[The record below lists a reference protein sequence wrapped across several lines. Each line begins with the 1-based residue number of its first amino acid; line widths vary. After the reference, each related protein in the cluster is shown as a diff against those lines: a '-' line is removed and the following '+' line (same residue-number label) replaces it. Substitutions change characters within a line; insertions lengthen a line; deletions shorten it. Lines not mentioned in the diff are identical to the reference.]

1 VSFSLAGL
9 GRSNLSL
16 TARLVLGSGLAL
28 VGCGAA
34 LLYSVLRGEIADQRA
49 TLSEQLREEMTFA
62 LPAMSG
68 PAVVGDYSVIEQMV
82 KARARQPTIARFA
95 WTDNSGHPVA
105 ALGPE
110 IRSEAPRWFVERLH
124 LPALED
130 SQAVVVG
137 GEKYG
142 TVSLRLNPAMSV
154 NKLWRGF
161 WEKLGILLLGTGLS
175 LGVTLV
181 VLRSGVQPL
190 RALAASA
197 RRFGQGD
204 YAVRISLEGP
214 PETAQCIQAF
224 NSMAG
229 NIESLVASLRRSEE
243 KNRLLALQ
251 VEQSSDAI
259 FSHDQSGIVT
269 SWNRGAARLY
279 GHSAVAAIGRP
290 LRELDLWGGRGA
302 QVDATGSDGQ
312 RALPAS
318 FETCAKTKTGQLVE
332 VSVVAT
338 PFRDEG
344 GQPMG
349 ELTIV
354 RDISALKQKEAAA
367 EAANRAKSEFLAT
380 MSHEIRTPMNG
391 VIGMT
396 SLLLDT
402 QLTQEQR
409 DYAETVHRSGE
420 ALLAIINDILDF
432 SKIEAGRLEL
442 EPVPFALRETLA
454 ETVKTLASLAHA
466 KSLELAYEIRPEVP
480 DDLVGDTG
488 RIGQILVN
496 LVGNA
501 IKFTEQ
507 GEVAVRVDAEA
518 VTADTVTVRVAVQDT
533 GIGIAA
539 DKSRL
544 IFDAFAQAD
553 ASTTRRF
560 GGTGLGLAISRRLV
574 ERMGGRIWLDSELGR
589 GSTFHFTLLLER
601 ARVPVPRR
609 VAAPPH
615 ALQGLPVLAADDNA
629 TNRRLLEA
637 MLTSWGV
644 APTIVEDGRSAL
656 AALEGAR
663 AAGRTFHLVLLDA
676 RMPDLDGFAVAERIR
691 QEPALAG
698 VTVML
703 LTSDVMSGDLARCRT
718 LGVARHLVKPFTP
731 SELLNAVLLALGQSI
746 ETAAPSSAAE
756 RDTPAKRLH
765 VLVAEDN
772 AVNQR
777 VIVRLLE
784 KMGHIPIVAYNGQE
798 AVETYESRPF
808 DVALMDVQMPVM
820 DGLAAT
826 RAIRESEAQ
835 HPGRRRLPIMALTA
849 YAMRGDR
856 ERCLAAGMD
865 DYLTK
870 PVKPDEL
877 SAALN
882 RLLDGSRAAARPAAA
897 PERSRGGSK
906 RSTSVPG
913 SQNAPVRS
921 AAAPVRSEAAAERNQ
936 AAPVRSADASVRS
949 EAASVVASDVA
960 PEAGFDFTAALHYVG
975 GDRELLDELLGIFV
989 EDAPV
994 RMEAIRRAI
1003 AGGEA
1008 PELTREAHT
1017 IKGSL
1022 KVIGATTAAGLA
1034 QGLEALARDG
1044 NMSEAGKLSAALERE
1059 MDRLMQSL
1067 LASKRG

>member
-1 VSFSLAGL
+1 VNLSLAGL
-9 GRSNLSL
+9 GRGKLSL
-16 TARLVLGSGLAL
+16 TSRLVLGSGLAL

-34 LLYSVLRGEIADQRA
+34 LLYALLRGEIGDQRA
-49 TLSEQLREEMTFA
+49 MLSEELRAEMSFA

-68 PAVVGDYSVIEQMV
+68 PAVVGDYAVIEQMV
-82 KARARQPTIARFA
+82 KARARQSTIARFA

-110 IRSEAPRWFVERLH
+110 IRTDAPRWFVDRLY
-124 LPALED
+124 LPPLED
-130 SQAVVVG
+130 SQSVVVG
-137 GEKYG
+137 GVNYG
-142 TVSLRLNPAMSV
+142 TVSLRLNPAASV

-161 WEKLGILLLGTGLS
+161 WEKLGILLLGTVLS
-175 LGVTLV
+175 LGVTLG

-190 RALAASA
+190 RTLAASA
-197 RRFGQGD
+197 RRFGQGE
-204 YAVRISLEGP
+204 YGVRISAEGP

-224 NSMAG
+224 NSMAE
-229 NIESLVASLRRSEE
+229 NIESLLASLRRSEE
-243 KNRLLALQ
+243 KTRLLALQ

-259 FSHDQSGIVT
+259 FSHDQSGVVT
-269 SWNRGAARLY
+269 TWNQGASRLY
-279 GHSAVAAIGRP
+279 GYSAVEAIGRP

-302 QVDATGSDGQ
+302 AAVDTGGSSEQ
-312 RALPAS
+312 RASLAS
-318 FETCAKTKTGQLVE
+318 FETCAKTRTGQLVE
-332 VSVVAT
+332 VSVVTT
-338 PFRDEG
+338 PFRDEAG
-344 GQPMG
+344 RPMG

-396 SLLLDT
+396 ALLLDT

-442 EPVPFALRETLA
+442 EPVPFALRETLG
-454 ETVKTLASLAHA
+454 ETVKTVASLAHA
-466 KSLELAYEIRPEVP
+466 KSLELAYEIHPGVP

-488 RIGQILVN
+488 RIGQVLVN

-501 IKFTEQ
+501 IKFTER
-507 GEVAVRVDAEA
+507 GEVAVRVDAET
-518 VTADTVTVRVAVQDT
+518 VTHDTVILRVAVQDT

-560 GGTGLGLAISRRLV
+560 GGTGLGLAICRRLV
-574 ERMGGRIWLDSELGR
+574 ERMGGRIWLDSQIGR
-589 GSTFHFTLLLER
+589 GTTFHFTLSLER

-609 VAAPPH
+609 MAAPPH

-637 MLTSWGV
+637 MFTAWGV
-644 APTIVEDGRSAL
+644 APTIVEDGRAAL
-656 AALEGAR
+656 AELERAR

-698 VTVML
+698 VTIML

-746 ETAAPSSAAE
+746 EPATPFVRAA
-756 RDTPAKRLH
+756 RDASAKRLH

-784 KMGHIPIVAYNGQE
+784 KMGHIPIVTYNGQE
-798 AVETYESRPF
+798 AVDAYESRPF

-826 RAIRESEAQ
+826 RAIRESEARN
-835 HPGRRRLPIMALTA
+835 PGRRRLPIMALTA

-870 PVKPDEL
+870 PVKPEEL
-877 SAALN
+877 SAALS
-882 RLLDGSRAAARPAAA
+882 RLLGEGQAANPTAGPQRRDG
-897 PERSRGGSK
+897 
-906 RSTSVPG
+906 VPVL
-913 SQNAPVRS
+913 Q
-921 AAAPVRSEAAAERNQ
+921 SEA
-936 AAPVRSADASVRS
+936 
-949 EAASVVASDVA
+949 A
-960 PEAGFDFTAALHYVG
+960 PEAGFDFTAALNYVG

-994 RMEAIRRAI
+994 RMEAMRKSI
-1003 AGGEA
+1003 AAGEPA
-1008 PELTREAHT
+1008 ELMREAHT

-1034 QGLEALARDG
+1034 QGIEAFARDG
-1044 NMSEAGKLSAALERE
+1044 NMSAAEKLGAALERE
-1059 MDRLMQSL
+1059 MNRLLQSL
-1067 LASKRG
+1067 LTSKRG

>member
-1 VSFSLAGL
+1 VNFSLAGL
-9 GRSNLSL
+9 GRGNLSL

-34 LLYSVLRGEIADQRA
+34 LLYSILRGEIADQRA
-49 TLSEQLREEMTFA
+49 TLSEQLREEMSFA

-105 ALGPE
+105 ALGPP
-110 IRSEAPRWFVERLH
+110 IAIEAPAWFVKRLH
-124 LPALED
+124 LPPLED
-130 SQAVVVG
+130 SKAVVVG

-142 TVSLRLNPAMSV
+142 TVALRLNPAVGV

-161 WEKLGILLLGTGLS
+161 WEKLGILFLGTALS

-181 VLRSGVQPL
+181 VLKSGVQPL

-197 RRFGQGD
+197 RRFGQGE
-204 YAVRISLEGP
+204 YGVRISLEGP

-224 NSMAG
+224 NSMAE
-229 NIESLVASLRRSEE
+229 NIESLLASLRRSEA

-259 FSHDQSGIVT
+259 FSHDQSGVVT
-269 SWNRGAARLY
+269 SWNRGATRLY
-279 GHSAVAAIGRP
+279 GYTATEAIGRP
-290 LRELDLWGGRGA
+290 LSALDLWDSRGVNA
-302 QVDATGSDGQ
+302 DAAGYAGQ

-338 PFRDEG
+338 PFRDEAG
-344 GQPMG
+344 RPMG

-396 SLLLDT
+396 SLLLDSE
-402 QLTQEQR
+402 LSREQR

-454 ETVKTLASLAHA
+454 ETIKTLGSLAHA
-466 KSLELAYEIRPEVP
+466 KSLELAYEIRPGVP

-501 IKFTEQ
+501 IKFTER

-518 VTADTVTVRVAVQDT
+518 VTAQTVTLRVSVQDT

-539 DKSRL
+539 EKSRL

-560 GGTGLGLAISRRLV
+560 GGTGLGLAICRRLV

-589 GSTFHFTLLLER
+589 GSTFHFTLVLER
-601 ARVPVPRR
+601 APAPVPRR
-609 VAAPPH
+609 VAAPSH
-615 ALQGLPVLAADDNA
+615 SLQGLPVLAADDNA

-637 MLTSWGV
+637 MLSSWGV
-644 APTIVEDGRSAL
+644 APTIVENGR
-656 AALEGAR
+656 AALTALERAR
-663 AAGRTFHLVLLDA
+663 AEGRKFQLVLLDA

-691 QEPALAG
+691 REPALAG
-698 VTVML
+698 VTMML

-731 SELLNAVLLALGQSI
+731 SELLNAILLALGQSI
-746 ETAAPSSAAE
+746 EMASPAAAPREAAG
-756 RDTPAKRLH
+756 RRLH

-798 AVETYESRPF
+798 ALDAYESRPF
-808 DVALMDVQMPVM
+808 DVVLMDVQMPVM
-820 DGLAAT
+820 DGLTAT
-826 RAIRESEAQ
+826 RMIRESEAR

-865 DYLTK
+865 EYLTK
-870 PVKPDEL
+870 PVKPEEL

-882 RLLDGSRAAARPAAA
+882 RLVEAVA
-897 PERSRGGSK
+897 
-906 RSTSVPG
+906 ST
-913 SQNAPVRS
+913 
-921 AAAPVRSEAAAERNQ
+921 EAAA
-936 AAPVRSADASVRS
+936 RS
-949 EAASVVASDVA
+949 EAASARSEATAVVTGDAA
-960 PEAGFDFTAALHYVG
+960 PEAGFDFTAALNYVG
-975 GDRELLDELLGIFV
+975 GDRALLDELLGIFV

-994 RMEAIRRAI
+994 RMETIRRAI
-1003 AGGEA
+1003 AGREA
-1008 PELTREAHT
+1008 AELTREAHT
-1017 IKGSL
+1017 IKGAL

-1034 QGLEALARDG
+1034 QGLEALGRDG
-1044 NMSEAGKLSAALERE
+1044 NMGEADKLAVALERE

-1067 LASKRG
+1067 LASRRG

>member
-1 VSFSLAGL
+1 VNFSLAGL
-9 GRSNLSL
+9 GRGNISL
-16 TARLVLGSGLAL
+16 MARLVLGSGLAL
-28 VGCGAA
+28 LGCGAA
-34 LLYSVLRGEIADQRA
+34 LLYSILRGEVADQRA
-49 TLSEQLREEMTFA
+49 ILSQQLREEMLFA

-105 ALGPE
+105 ALGPQ
-110 IRSEAPRWFVERLH
+110 IRSEAPAWFVERLH
-124 LPALED
+124 LPVLED
-130 SQAVVVG
+130 SQEVIVG

-161 WEKLGILLLGTGLS
+161 WEKLGILFLGTALS

-181 VLRSGVQPL
+181 LLRSGVQPL

-204 YAVRISLEGP
+204 YAVRISLAGP

-224 NSMAG
+224 NSMAE
-229 NIESLVASLRRSEE
+229 NIESLLASLRRSEE
-243 KNRLLALQ
+243 KSRLLALQ

-259 FSHDQSGIVT
+259 FSHDQSGVVT
-269 SWNRGAARLY
+269 SWNRGATRLY
-279 GHSAVAAIGRP
+279 GYSAAEAIGRL
-290 LRELDLWGGRGA
+290 LRELDLWAGRGGP
-302 QVDATGSDGQ
+302 VDAGASDQ

-338 PFRDEG
+338 PFRDEAG
-344 GQPMG
+344 RPMG

-396 SLLLDT
+396 ALLLDT
-402 QLTQEQR
+402 PLTQEQR

-454 ETVKTLASLAHA
+454 ETIKTLASLAHA
-466 KSLELAYEIRPEVP
+466 KSLELAYEIRPGVP

-507 GEVAVRVDAEA
+507 GEVAVRVDTET
-518 VTADTVTVRVAVQDT
+518 VTADSVTLRVAVQDT

-539 DKSRL
+539 DKSRI

-560 GGTGLGLAISRRLV
+560 GGTGLGLAICRRLV
-574 ERMGGRIWLDSELGR
+574 ERMGGRIWLDSEPAR
-589 GSTFHFTLLLER
+589 GSTFHFTLSLER

-609 VAAPPH
+609 VAAPSH

-637 MLTSWGV
+637 TLAAWGV
-644 APTIVEDGRSAL
+644 APTIVEDGR
-656 AALEGAR
+656 AALVELERAR
-663 AAGRTFHLVLLDA
+663 AAGRTFDLVLLDA

-691 QEPALAG
+691 REPALAG

-703 LTSDVMSGDLARCRT
+703 LTSDVMSGDLARCRA

-746 ETAAPSSAAE
+746 EIVTPMSSAA
-756 RDTPAKRLH
+756 RDASAKRLH

-798 AVETYESRPF
+798 AVDVYESRPF
-808 DVALMDVQMPVM
+808 DVVLMDVQMPVM

-826 RAIRESEAQ
+826 KAIRESEARR
-835 HPGRRRLPIMALTA
+835 PGRRRLPIMALTA

-865 DYLTK
+865 AYLTK
-870 PVKPDEL
+870 PVKPEEL

-882 RLLDGSRAAARPAAA
+882 RLLDPDHEASSPSASTGARAASSPVT
-897 PERSRGGSK
+897 PERSNGGGAPPERREREVEGSEVAP
-906 RSTSVPG
+906 TSEV
-913 SQNAPVRS
+913 APVVS
-921 AAAPVRSEAAAERNQ
+921 G
-936 AAPVRSADASVRS
+936 DAG
-949 EAASVVASDVA
+949 
-960 PEAGFDFTAALHYVG
+960 PEAGFDFSAALNYVG

-989 EDAPV
+989 EDAPI
-994 RMEAIRRAI
+994 RMKAIRRAI
-1003 AGGEA
+1003 ADAEA
-1008 PELTREAHT
+1008 LELTREAHT
-1017 IKGSL
+1017 LKGAL
-1022 KVIGATTAAGLA
+1022 KVIGAPTAAGLA
-1034 QGLEALARDG
+1034 QGLEALGHDG
-1044 NMSEAGKLSAALERE
+1044 NIGEADKLALALERE
-1059 MDRLMQSL
+1059 MDRLLQSL
-1067 LASKRG
+1067 MASKRG

>member
-1 VSFSLAGL
+1 MNLSLGGL
-9 GRSNLSL
+9 GRGNLSL
-16 TARLVLGSGLAL
+16 TVRLVLGSSLAL
-28 VGCGAA
+28 AACGIA
-34 LLYSVLRGEIADQRA
+34 LLYFILQEETADQRA
-49 TLSEQLREEMTFA
+49 TLSEQLSEEMQFA

-82 KARARQPTIARFA
+82 KARARQPVIAKFA
-95 WTDNSGHPVA
+95 WTDNSGHPIA

-110 IRSEAPRWFVERLH
+110 IRTDAPRWFVDRLH
-124 LPALED
+124 LPLLEQ

-137 GEKYG
+137 GENYG
-142 TVSLRLNPAMSV
+142 TVFLQLNPAMSI
-154 NKLWRGF
+154 NKLWRGLWLRF
-161 WEKLGILLLGTGLS
+161 GTLLLGTVLS

-181 VLRSGVQPL
+181 VLRSGVRPL

-197 RRFGQGD
+197 HRFGQGD

-224 NSMAG
+224 NSMAE
-229 NIESLVASLRRSEE
+229 NIGSLMGSLHLSEE
-243 KNRLLALQ
+243 KNRLLAMQ

-259 FSHDQSGIVT
+259 FSHDQSSIVT

-279 GHSAVAAIGRP
+279 GYSAAEAVGRP
-290 LRELDLWGGRGA
+290 LRELELWDRRSA
-302 QVDATGSDGQ
+302 RDENTMSRDASV
-312 RALPAS
+312 LPAS
-318 FETCAKTKTGQLVE
+318 FETCAKTRSGQLVE

-338 PFRDEG
+338 PLLDDG
-344 GQPMG
+344 GRPLG
-349 ELTIV
+349 ELTVV
-354 RDISALKQKEAAA
+354 RDISVLKQKEAAA
-367 EAANRAKSEFLAT
+367 EAANLAKSEFLAT

-402 QLTQEQR
+402 ELTREQR

-420 ALLAIINDILDF
+420 ALLTIINDILDF

-454 ETVKTLASLAHA
+454 KAIKTLGPLAHA
-466 KSLELAYEIRPEVP
+466 KELELAYEIRPDVP

-488 RIGQILVN
+488 RLGQILLN

-507 GEVAVRVDAEA
+507 GEVAVRVDTEA
-518 VTADTVTVRVAVQDT
+518 VTPDTAMLRVAVQDT

-539 DKSRL
+539 DKRGL

-574 ERMGGRIWLDSELGR
+574 EQMGGRIWLDSELGR
-589 GSTFHFTLLLER
+589 GSTFHFTVLLER
-601 ARVPVPRR
+601 AREPVPKQ
-609 VAAPPH
+609 VPAPSH
-615 ALQGLPVLAADDNA
+615 ALHGLPVLAADDNA

-637 MLTSWGV
+637 MLTAWGV
-644 APTIVEDGRSAL
+644 APTIVADGRSAL
-656 AALEGAR
+656 AALEKAR

-676 RMPDLDGFAVAERIR
+676 RMPDIDGFAVAERIR

-698 VTVML
+698 LTVML
-703 LTSDVMSGDLARCRT
+703 LTSDVMNGDLARCRT
-718 LGVARHLVKPFTP
+718 LGIARHLVKPFTP
-731 SELLNAVLLALGQSI
+731 SELLDAVLLALGQSL
-746 ETAAPSSAAE
+746 ETTAAPAAPADPGAETSSQ
-756 RDTPAKRLH
+756 RLH

-772 AVNQR
+772 PVNQR
-777 VIVRLLE
+777 LIVRLLE
-784 KMGHIPIVAYNGQE
+784 KMGHIPIVAHNGQE
-798 AVETYESRPF
+798 AVEAYESRPF
-808 DVALMDVQMPVM
+808 DAALMDVQMPVM

-826 RAIRESEAQ
+826 MAIRESEAR

-870 PVKPDEL
+870 PIKPEDL
-877 SAALN
+877 SAALD
-882 RLLDGSRAAARPAAA
+882 RLFGDSRAATIP
-897 PERSRGGSK
+897 
-906 RSTSVPG
+906 
-913 SQNAPVRS
+913 
-921 AAAPVRSEAAAERNQ
+921 
-936 AAPVRSADASVRS
+936 
-949 EAASVVASDVA
+949 VASARSVSA
-960 PEAGFDFTAALHYVG
+960 PEAGFDLTAALHYVG
-975 GDRELLDELLGIFV
+975 GDRELLDELLGIFA

-994 RMEAIRRAI
+994 RMEAIQRAI
-1003 AGGEA
+1003 AGGDT
-1008 PELTREAHT
+1008 PELMREAHT
-1017 IKGSL
+1017 LKGAL

-1034 QGLEALARDG
+1034 EGLEALGR
-1044 NMSEAGKLSAALERE
+1044 AGDPNGAHKLGAALERE
-1059 MDRLMQSL
+1059 VDRLLQSL
-1067 LASKRG
+1067 VASKRG

>member
-1 VSFSLAGL
+1 VNFSLAGL
-9 GRSNLSL
+9 GRGNLSL

-34 LLYSVLRGEIADQRA
+34 LLYSILRGEIADQRA
-49 TLSEQLREEMTFA
+49 TLSEQLREEMSFA

-105 ALGPE
+105 ALGPP
-110 IRSEAPRWFVERLH
+110 IAIEAPAWFVKRLH
-124 LPALED
+124 LPPLED
-130 SQAVVVG
+130 SKAVVVG

-142 TVSLRLNPAMSV
+142 TVALRLNPAVGV

-161 WEKLGILLLGTGLS
+161 WEKLGILFLGTALS

-181 VLRSGVQPL
+181 VLKSGVQPL

-197 RRFGQGD
+197 RRFGQGE
-204 YAVRISLEGP
+204 YGVRISLEGP

-224 NSMAG
+224 NSMAE
-229 NIESLVASLRRSEE
+229 NIESLLASLRRSEA

-259 FSHDQSGIVT
+259 FSHDQSGVVT
-269 SWNRGAARLY
+269 SWNRGATRLY
-279 GHSAVAAIGRP
+279 GYTATEAIGRP
-290 LRELDLWGGRGA
+290 LSALDLWDSRGVNA
-302 QVDATGSDGQ
+302 DAAGYAGQ

-338 PFRDEG
+338 PFRDEAG
-344 GQPMG
+344 RPMG

-396 SLLLDT
+396 SLLLDSE
-402 QLTQEQR
+402 LSREQR

-454 ETVKTLASLAHA
+454 ETIKTLGSLAHA
-466 KSLELAYEIRPEVP
+466 KSLELAYEIRPGVP

-501 IKFTEQ
+501 IKFTER

-518 VTADTVTVRVAVQDT
+518 VTAQTVTLRVSVQDT

-539 DKSRL
+539 EKSRL

-560 GGTGLGLAISRRLV
+560 GGTGLGLAICRRLV

-589 GSTFHFTLLLER
+589 GSTFHFTLVLER
-601 ARVPVPRR
+601 APAPVPRR
-609 VAAPPH
+609 VAAPSH
-615 ALQGLPVLAADDNA
+615 SLQGLPVLAADDNA

-637 MLTSWGV
+637 MLSSWGV
-644 APTIVEDGRSAL
+644 APTIVENGR
-656 AALEGAR
+656 AALTALERAR
-663 AAGRTFHLVLLDA
+663 AEGRKFQLVLLDA

-691 QEPALAG
+691 REPALAG
-698 VTVML
+698 VTMML

-731 SELLNAVLLALGQSI
+731 SELLNAILLALGQSI
-746 ETAAPSSAAE
+746 EMASPTAAPREAAG
-756 RDTPAKRLH
+756 RRLH

-798 AVETYESRPF
+798 ALDAYESRPF
-808 DVALMDVQMPVM
+808 DVVLMDVQMPVM
-820 DGLAAT
+820 DGLTAT
-826 RAIRESEAQ
+826 RMIRESEAR

-865 DYLTK
+865 EYLTK
-870 PVKPDEL
+870 PVKPEEL

-882 RLLDGSRAAARPAAA
+882 RLVEAVGS
-897 PERSRGGSK
+897 
-906 RSTSVPG
+906 T
-913 SQNAPVRS
+913 
-921 AAAPVRSEAAAERNQ
+921 EAAA
-936 AAPVRSADASVRS
+936 RS
-949 EAASVVASDVA
+949 EAASARSEATAVVTGDAA
-960 PEAGFDFTAALHYVG
+960 PEAGFDFTAALNYVG
-975 GDRELLDELLGIFV
+975 GDRALLDELLGIFV

-994 RMEAIRRAI
+994 RMETIRRAI
-1003 AGGEA
+1003 AGREA
-1008 PELTREAHT
+1008 AELTREAHT
-1017 IKGSL
+1017 IKGAL

-1034 QGLEALARDG
+1034 QGLEALGRDG
-1044 NMSEAGKLSAALERE
+1044 NMGEADKLAVALERE

-1067 LASKRG
+1067 LASRRG

>member
-1 VSFSLAGL
+1 MSLSL
-9 GRSNLSL
+9 DGRGNLSL
-16 TARLVLGSGLAL
+16 TTRLVLGSGLAL
-28 VGCGAA
+28 AACGVA
-34 LLYSVLRGEIADQRA
+34 LLYSILRGEIADQHSA
-49 TLSEQLREEMTFA
+49 LSEQLKEEMQFA

-68 PAVVGDYSVIEQMV
+68 PAVVGEYSVIEQMV
-82 KARARQPTIARFA
+82 KARARQPVIGRFA

-110 IRSEAPRWFVERLH
+110 IRTKAPRWFIDWLDLTV
-124 LPALED
+124 LEQ
-130 SQAVVVG
+130 SQDVVVG

-142 TVSLRLNPAMSV
+142 TVSLRLNPAVSI

-161 WEKLGILLLGTGLS
+161 WLRLGILLLGTGLS

-181 VLRSGVQPL
+181 VLRSGVKPL
-190 RALAASA
+190 RALAVSA

-224 NSMAG
+224 NSMAQ
-229 NIESLVASLRRSEE
+229 NIESLVVSLRRSEE
-243 KNRLLALQ
+243 KNRLLAMQ

-259 FSHDQSGIVT
+259 FSRDQSGVVT

-279 GHSAVAAIGRP
+279 GYSAAEAIGRP
-290 LRELDLWGGRGA
+290 LHELDLWDARGA
-302 QVDATGSDGQ
+302 HGQ
-312 RALPAS
+312 NAASRRERAVSAS
-318 FETCAKTKTGQLVE
+318 FETSAKTRSGQLVE

-338 PFRDEG
+338 PFLDDSGR
-344 GQPMG
+344 PMG

-396 SLLLDT
+396 ALLLDT
-402 QLTQEQR
+402 QLTREQR

-420 ALLAIINDILDF
+420 ALLMIINDILDF

-454 ETVKTLASLAHA
+454 ERVKTLAPLAHA
-466 KSLELAYEIRPEVP
+466 KALELAYEIRPDVP
-480 DDLVGDTG
+480 DDLIGDTG
-488 RIGQILVN
+488 RLGQIVLN

-518 VTADTVTVRVAVQDT
+518 MTPDTVTLRVAVQDT
-533 GIGIAA
+533 GIGIAP

-544 IFDAFAQAD
+544 VFDAFAQAD

-560 GGTGLGLAISRRLV
+560 GGTGLGLAICRRLV
-574 ERMGGRIWLDSELGR
+574 ERMGGRIWLDSEPGR
-589 GSTFHFTLLLER
+589 GSTFHFTVLLER
-601 ARVPVPRR
+601 ARAPVPKQ
-609 VAAPPH
+609 VAAPSH
-615 ALQGLPVLAADDNA
+615 ALHGLPVLAVDDNA

-637 MLTSWGV
+637 ILTTWGV
-644 APTIVEDGRSAL
+644 ALTIVADGRSAL
-656 AALEGAR
+656 AALEKAR
-663 AAGRTFHLVLLDA
+663 AAGRTFRLVLLDA
-676 RMPDLDGFAVAERIR
+676 RMPDIDGFAVAERIR
-691 QEPALAG
+691 REPALAG

-703 LTSDVMSGDLARCRT
+703 LTSDVMNGDLARCRT
-718 LGVARHLVKPFTP
+718 LGIARHLVKPFTP

-746 ETAAPSSAAE
+746 ETKTSPLPPAPPGAEASS
-756 RDTPAKRLH
+756 RRLH

-777 VIVRLLE
+777 LIVRLLE

-798 AVETYESRPF
+798 AVEAYESRPF

-826 RAIRESEAQ
+826 MAIRESEAR

-865 DYLTK
+865 EYLTK
-870 PVKPDEL
+870 PIKLEDL

-882 RLLDGSRAAARPAAA
+882 RLFGEGVAA
-897 PERSRGGSK
+897 
-906 RSTSVPG
+906 TDPG
-913 SQNAPVRS
+913 EPILSEPV
-921 AAAPVRSEAAAERNQ
+921 
-936 AAPVRSADASVRS
+936 
-949 EAASVVASDVA
+949 
-960 PEAGFDFTAALHYVG
+960 PEAGFDLTTALNYVG
-975 GDRELLDELLGIFV
+975 GDRELLDELLGIFA

-994 RMEAIRRAI
+994 RIEAMRRAI
-1003 AGGEA
+1003 GGGDT
-1008 PELTREAHT
+1008 PELMREAHT
-1017 IKGSL
+1017 LKGAL
-1022 KVIGATTAAGLA
+1022 KVIGATSAAGLA
-1034 QGLEALARDG
+1034 QGLEALGRAGDG
-1044 NMSEAGKLSAALERE
+1044 TDVDKLFAALERE
-1059 MDRLMQSL
+1059 MDRLLQSL
-1067 LASKRG
+1067 MVSKRA

>member
-1 VSFSLAGL
+1 VNFSLAGL
-9 GRSNLSL
+9 ARGNVSL
-16 TARLVLGSGLAL
+16 TARLVLGSGVAL
-28 VGCGAA
+28 VACAAA
-34 LLYSVLRGEIADQRA
+34 LLYSILRGEIADQRA
-49 TLSEQLREEMTFA
+49 NLTEQLHNEMSFA

-82 KARARQPTIARFA
+82 KARARQPIIARFA

-105 ALGPE
+105 ALGPP
-110 IRSEAPRWFVERLH
+110 IAIEAPDWFVHRLG
-124 LPALED
+124 LPPLED
-130 SQAVVVG
+130 SKAVLVG
-137 GEKYG
+137 GERYG
-142 TVSLRLNPAMSV
+142 TVSLRLNPAVSV
-154 NKLWRGF
+154 NKLWHGF
-161 WEKLGILLLGTGLS
+161 WEKLGILFLGTALS

-181 VLRSGVQPL
+181 VLKSGVQPL

-197 RRFGQGD
+197 RRFGQGE
-204 YAVRISLEGP
+204 YGVRISLAGP

-224 NSMAG
+224 NSMAE
-229 NIESLVASLRRSEE
+229 NIESLLASLRRSEE

-259 FSHDQSGIVT
+259 FSHDQSGVVT

-279 GHSAVAAIGRP
+279 GYSAAEAIGRP
-290 LRELDLWGGRGA
+290 LRTLDLWDANGAGG
-302 QVDATGSDGQ
+302 DAAGVAGQ

-338 PFRDEG
+338 PFRDEAG
-344 GQPMG
+344 RPMG

-396 SLLLDT
+396 ALLLDT
-402 QLTQEQR
+402 ALTPEQR

-454 ETVKTLASLAHA
+454 ETIKTLASLAHA
-466 KSLELAYEIRPEVP
+466 KSLELAYEIRSGVP

-501 IKFTEQ
+501 IKFTER

-518 VTADTVTVRVAVQDT
+518 VTGSTVILRVSVQDT
-533 GIGIAA
+533 GIGIAPE
-539 DKSRL
+539 KSRL

-553 ASTTRRF
+553 ATTTRRF
-560 GGTGLGLAISRRLV
+560 GGTGLGLAICRRLV
-574 ERMGGRIWLDSELGR
+574 ERMGGRIWLESELGR
-589 GSTFHFTLLLER
+589 GSTFHFTLVLDR
-601 ARVPVPRR
+601 AQVPVPRR
-609 VAAPPH
+609 VAAPSRS
-615 ALQGLPVLAADDNA
+615 LQGLPVLAADDNA

-637 MLTSWGV
+637 TLTAWGV
-644 APTIVEDGRSAL
+644 APTIVEDGR
-656 AALEGAR
+656 AALDALERARTEGR
-663 AAGRTFHLVLLDA
+663 RFHLVLLDA

-691 QEPALAG
+691 REPALAG
-698 VTVML
+698 VTIML
-703 LTSDVMSGDLARCRT
+703 LTSDVMSGDLARCRA

-731 SELLNAVLLALGQSI
+731 SELLNAVLLALGHSV
-746 ETAAPSSAAE
+746 ETAGPSAPPREAVA
-756 RDTPAKRLH
+756 RRLH

-798 AVETYESRPF
+798 AVEAYESRPF
-808 DVALMDVQMPVM
+808 DAVLMDVQMPVM
-820 DGLAAT
+820 DGLTAT
-826 RAIRESEAQ
+826 QMIRESEGR
-835 HPGRRRLPIMALTA
+835 HPGRRRVPIMALTA

-865 DYLTK
+865 EYLTK
-870 PVKPDEL
+870 PVKPEEL
-877 SAALN
+877 SAALS
-882 RLLDGSRAAARPAAA
+882 RLVDASRPD
-897 PERSRGGSK
+897 
-906 RSTSVPG
+906 
-913 SQNAPVRS
+913 S
-921 AAAPVRSEAAAERNQ
+921 AAGAPRDHGPARSGDAPARSDEAPASNARG
-936 AAPVRSADASVRS
+936 PVRSADAP
-949 EAASVVASDVA
+949 VVAGDA
-960 PEAGFDFTAALHYVG
+960 TPEAGFDFSAALNYVG
-975 GDRELLDELLGIFV
+975 GDRALLDELLSIFV
-989 EDAPV
+989 EDAPI

-1008 PELTREAHT
+1008 AEMTREAHT
-1017 IKGSL
+1017 IKGAL

-1034 QGLEALARDG
+1034 QGLEALGRDG
-1044 NMSEAGKLSAALERE
+1044 NVGEAHKLAAALERE
-1059 MDRLMQSL
+1059 LDRLMQSL
-1067 LASKRG
+1067 LASRRG

>member
-1 VSFSLAGL
+1 VRFTPAALVRG
-9 GRSNLSL
+9 NVSL

-28 VGCGAA
+28 MGCGAA
-34 LLYSVLRGEIADQRA
+34 LLYSILRGEVIDQRT
-49 TLSEQLREEMTFA
+49 TLSEQLREEMSFA

-68 PAVVGDYSVIEQMV
+68 PAVVGDYAVIEQMV

-105 ALGPE
+105 ALGPQ
-110 IRSEAPRWFVERLH
+110 IRVEAPAWFIQRLH
-124 LPALED
+124 LPPLED
-130 SQAVVVG
+130 SQPVRVG

-142 TVSLRLNPAMSV
+142 MVSLQLNPALSV

-161 WEKLGILLLGTGLS
+161 WEKLGILFLGTALS

-181 VLRSGVQPL
+181 LLRSGVQPL
-190 RALAASA
+190 RTLAASA

-204 YAVRISLEGP
+204 YAVRILAEGP

-224 NSMAG
+224 NSMAE
-229 NIESLVASLRRSEE
+229 NIESLLASLHRSEE

-259 FSHDQSGIVT
+259 FSHDQGGVVT
-269 SWNRGAARLY
+269 SWNRGATRLY
-279 GHSAVAAIGRP
+279 GHTAAEAIGRP
-290 LRELDLWGGRGA
+290 RRDLDLWDTRDERVEA
-302 QVDATGSDGQ
+302 VT
-312 RALPAS
+312 PAS
-318 FETCAKTKTGQLVE
+318 YETCAKTKTGQLVE

-338 PFRDEG
+338 PFRDEAG
-344 GQPMG
+344 RPMG

-396 SLLLDT
+396 ALLLDT
-402 QLTQEQR
+402 PLTREQR

-442 EPVPFALRETLA
+442 EPVPFALRETLG
-454 ETVKTLASLAHA
+454 ETIKTLASLAHA
-466 KSLELAYEIRPEVP
+466 KSLELAYEIRPGVP
-480 DDLVGDTG
+480 DDLVGDIG
-488 RIGQILVN
+488 RLGQILVN

-501 IKFTEQ
+501 IKFTER
-507 GEVAVRVDAEA
+507 GEVAVRVDTES
-518 VTADTVTVRVAVQDT
+518 VTADRVTLRVAVQDT

-560 GGTGLGLAISRRLV
+560 GGTGLGLAICRRLV
-574 ERMGGRIWLDSELGR
+574 ERMGGRIWLDSEPGR
-589 GSTFHFTLLLER
+589 GSTFHFTLALDR

-609 VAAPPH
+609 VAASSH
-615 ALQGLPVLAADDNA
+615 SLQGLPVLAADDNA

-637 MLTSWGV
+637 TLAAWGV
-644 APTIVEDGRSAL
+644 APTIVEDGR
-656 AALEGAR
+656 AAMVELERAR
-663 AAGRTFHLVLLDA
+663 AAGRTFNLVLLDA

-691 QEPALAG
+691 QQPALAG

-703 LTSDVMSGDLARCRT
+703 LTSDVMSGDLARCRE

-731 SELLNAVLLALGQSI
+731 SELLNAVLLALGQSV
-746 ETAAPSSAAE
+746 EPT
-756 RDTPAKRLH
+756 TPLARASREASINKRLH

-784 KMGHIPIVAYNGQE
+784 KMGHIPILAYNGRE
-798 AVETYESRPF
+798 AVEAYESRPF
-808 DVALMDVQMPVM
+808 DVVLMDVQMPEM

-826 RAIRESEAQ
+826 QAIRQSEARN
-835 HPGRRRLPIMALTA
+835 PGRRRLPIMALTA

-865 DYLTK
+865 EYLTK
-870 PVKPDEL
+870 PVKPEEL
-877 SAALN
+877 AAALN
-882 RLLDGSRAAARPAAA
+882 RLVQTGHEADPVDHAAAAGLSSAAEPRDRAPVGSEGAPAA
-897 PERSRGGSK
+897 G
-906 RSTSVPG
+906 
-913 SQNAPVRS
+913 APV
-921 AAAPVRSEAAAERNQ
+921 PVVS
-936 AAPVRSADASVRS
+936 SDAS
-949 EAASVVASDVA
+949 
-960 PEAGFDFTAALHYVG
+960 PEAGFDFSAALNYVG

-989 EDAPV
+989 EDAPI
-994 RMEAIRRAI
+994 RMKALRHAIGNAEAT
-1003 AGGEA
+1003 
-1008 PELTREAHT
+1008 ELTREAHT
-1017 IKGSL
+1017 LKGAL

-1034 QGLEALARDG
+1034 QGLEALGRDG
-1044 NMSEAGKLSAALERE
+1044 NMGEADKLAVALERE

-1067 LASKRG
+1067 MASKRG

>member
-1 VSFSLAGL
+1 VRFALAALVRG
-9 GRSNLSL
+9 NVSL

-34 LLYSVLRGEIADQRA
+34 LLYSILRGEIIDQRA
-49 TLSEQLREEMTFA
+49 TLSEQLREEMSFA

-68 PAVVGDYSVIEQMV
+68 PAVVGDYAVIEQMV

-95 WTDNSGHPVA
+95 WTDNSDHSVA
-105 ALGPE
+105 ALGPQ
-110 IRSEAPRWFVERLH
+110 IRVEAPAWFVQRLH
-124 LPALED
+124 LPPLED
-130 SQAVVVG
+130 SQPVVVG

-142 TVSLRLNPAMSV
+142 MVSLRLNPALSV

-161 WEKLGILLLGTGLS
+161 WEKLGILFLGTALS

-181 VLRSGVQPL
+181 LLRSGVQPL
-190 RALAASA
+190 STLAASA

-204 YAVRISLEGP
+204 YAVRILAEGP

-224 NSMAG
+224 NSMAE
-229 NIESLVASLRRSEE
+229 NIESLLASLHRSEE
-243 KNRLLALQ
+243 KNRLLAQQ

-259 FSHDQSGIVT
+259 FSHDQRGVVT
-269 SWNRGAARLY
+269 SWNRGATRLY
-279 GHSAVAAIGRP
+279 GHAAAEAIGRP
-290 LRELDLWGGRGA
+290 LRDLDLWDTRGERVEA
-302 QVDATGSDGQ
+302 VM
-312 RALPAS
+312 PAS

-332 VSVVAT
+332 VSVVTT
-338 PFRDEG
+338 PFRDEAG
-344 GQPMG
+344 RPMG

-396 SLLLDT
+396 ALLLDT
-402 QLTQEQR
+402 LLTREQR

-442 EPVPFALRETLA
+442 EPVPFALRETLG
-454 ETVKTLASLAHA
+454 ETIKTLASLAHA
-466 KSLELAYEIRPEVP
+466 KSLELAYEIRPGVP
-480 DDLVGDTG
+480 DDLVGDIG
-488 RIGQILVN
+488 RLGQILVN

-501 IKFTEQ
+501 IKFTER
-507 GEVAVRVDAEA
+507 GEVAVRVDTES
-518 VTADTVTVRVAVQDT
+518 VTADRVTLRVAVQDT

-560 GGTGLGLAISRRLV
+560 GGTGLGLAICRRLV
-574 ERMGGRIWLDSELGR
+574 ERMGGRIWLDSEPGR
-589 GSTFHFTLLLER
+589 GSTFHFTLSLER
-601 ARVPVPRR
+601 ARLPVPRR
-609 VAAPPH
+609 VAAPSYS
-615 ALQGLPVLAADDNA
+615 LQGLPVLAADDNA

-637 MLTSWGV
+637 TLTAWGV
-644 APTIVEDGRSAL
+644 VPTIVENGR
-656 AALEGAR
+656 AAMVELERAR
-663 AAGRTFHLVLLDA
+663 AAGRTFDLVLLDA

-703 LTSDVMSGDLARCRT
+703 LTSDVMSGDLARCRA

-731 SELLNAVLLALGQSI
+731 SELLHAVLLALGQSV
-746 ETAAPSSAAE
+746 EPA
-756 RDTPAKRLH
+756 TPLSRASREASTKRLH

-784 KMGHIPIVAYNGQE
+784 KMGHIPILAYNGQE
-798 AVETYESRPF
+798 AVEAYESRPF
-808 DVALMDVQMPVM
+808 DVVLMDVQMPVM

-826 RAIRESEAQ
+826 QAIRQSEARN
-835 HPGRRRLPIMALTA
+835 PRRRRLPIMALTA

-865 DYLTK
+865 EYLTK
-870 PVKPDEL
+870 PVKPEEL
-877 SAALN
+877 AAALN
-882 RLLDGSRAAARPAAA
+882 RLVQSHDAAPVDHTTAAA
-897 PERSRGGSK
+897 PSSAPQRPNGSDAVSEP
-906 RSTSVPG
+906 RHR
-913 SQNAPVRS
+913 APVGS
-921 AAAPVRSEAAAERNQ
+921 DGTPAG
-936 AAPVRSADASVRS
+936 
-949 EAASVVASDVA
+949 AAS
-960 PEAGFDFTAALHYVG
+960 PEAGFDFSAALNYVG

-989 EDAPV
+989 EDAPI
-994 RMEAIRRAI
+994 RMKALRHAIGNAEAT
-1003 AGGEA
+1003 
-1008 PELTREAHT
+1008 ELTREAHT
-1017 IKGSL
+1017 LKGAL

-1034 QGLEALARDG
+1034 QGLEALGRDG
-1044 NMSEAGKLSAALERE
+1044 NMSEADKLAVALERE

-1067 LASKRG
+1067 MASKRG

>member
-1 VSFSLAGL
+1 VSFTLAGL
-9 GRSNLSL
+9 QRGNVSL
-16 TARLVLGSGLAL
+16 TARLVLASGLAL
-28 VGCGAA
+28 IGCGAA
-34 LLYSVLRGEIADQRA
+34 LLYAILRGEIADQRA
-49 TLSEQLREEMTFA
+49 TLSEQLREEMIFA

-82 KARARQPTIARFA
+82 KARARQPIIARFA

-110 IRSEAPRWFVERLH
+110 IRLEAPRWFVKRLH
-124 LPALED
+124 LPVLED
-130 SQAVVVG
+130 AQPVIVG

-142 TVSLRLNPAMSV
+142 IVSLRLNPAPSV

-161 WEKLGILLLGTGLS
+161 WEKLGILLLGTVVS
-175 LGVTLV
+175 LAVTLG

-190 RALAASA
+190 RVLAASA

-204 YAVRISLEGP
+204 YAVRISAEGP

-224 NSMAG
+224 NSMAE
-229 NIESLVASLRRSEE
+229 NIESLLASLRRSEE
-243 KNRLLALQ
+243 NNRLLALQ

-259 FSHDQSGIVT
+259 FSQDQSGIVT
-269 SWNRGAARLY
+269 TWNRGAARLY
-279 GHSAVAAIGRP
+279 GYSAAEAIGRP
-290 LRELDLWGGRGA
+290 LRELDLWDGRSA
-302 QVDATGSDGQ
+302 RADAS
-312 RALPAS
+312 AAPAMPAS
-318 FETCAKTKTGQLVE
+318 YETCAKTRTGQLVE
-332 VSVVAT
+332 VSVVST

-344 GQPMG
+344 GRPMG
-349 ELTIV
+349 ELSIV

-396 SLLLDT
+396 ALLLDT
-402 QLTQEQR
+402 QLTREQR

-454 ETVKTLASLAHA
+454 ETIKTLASLAHA
-466 KSLELAYEIRPEVP
+466 KSLELAYEIRPDVP

-507 GEVAVRVDAEA
+507 GEVAVRVDAET
-518 VTADTVTVRVAVQDT
+518 VTAHTVTLRVAVQDT
-533 GIGIAA
+533 GIGIAT

-560 GGTGLGLAISRRLV
+560 GGTGLGLAICRRLV
-574 ERMGGRIWLDSELGR
+574 EHMGGRIWVDSQLGR
-589 GSTFHFTLLLER
+589 GSTFHFTLTLER
-601 ARVPVPRR
+601 ALVPVPRR

-615 ALQGLPVLAADDNA
+615 ALQGLSVLAADDNA

-637 MLTSWGV
+637 ILTAWGV
-644 APTIVEDGRSAL
+644 AATIVPDGN
-656 AALEGAR
+656 AAMVELQRAR
-663 AAGRTFHLVLLDA
+663 ASGRTFRLVLLDA

-691 QEPALAG
+691 EEPALAG

-718 LGVARHLVKPFTP
+718 LGVARHLIKPFTP
-731 SELLNAVLLALGQSI
+731 SELLNAVLLALGQAG
-746 ETAAPSSAAE
+746 EPATPLQPAA
-756 RDTPAKRLH
+756 RDASAKRLH

-777 VIVRLLE
+777 VITRLLE
-784 KMGHIPIVAYNGQE
+784 KMGHIPIVTFNGQE
-798 AVETYESRPF
+798 AVEAYESRPF

-826 RAIRESEAQ
+826 QAIRESEAR

-877 SAALN
+877 AAALN
-882 RLLDGSRAAARPAAA
+882 RLLGDEHVAANPTPPAAQERRRGRARGVAARA
-897 PERSRGGSK
+897 E
-906 RSTSVPG
+906 
-913 SQNAPVRS
+913 NAP
-921 AAAPVRSEAAAERNQ
+921 AP
-936 AAPVRSADASVRS
+936 ADGEPHGDA
-949 EAASVVASDVA
+949 A
-960 PEAGFDFTAALHYVG
+960 PEAGFDLTAALNYVG
-975 GDRELLDELLGIFV
+975 GDRALLDELLGIFV

-994 RMEAIRRAI
+994 RMDAIRKAI
-1003 AGGEA
+1003 ASGETV
-1008 PELTREAHT
+1008 ELTREAHT
-1017 IKGSL
+1017 LKGSL
-1022 KVIGATTAAGLA
+1022 KVIGATTASGLA
-1034 QGLEALARDG
+1034 QGLEALAREG
-1044 NMSEAGKLSAALERE
+1044 NMSEAEKLGAALERE

-1067 LASKRG
+1067 VASRRG

>member
-1 VSFSLAGL
+1 VSFALAGL
-9 GRSNLSL
+9 QRGNVSL
-16 TARLVLGSGLAL
+16 TARLVLASGLAL
-28 VGCGAA
+28 IGCAAA
-34 LLYSVLRGEIADQRA
+34 LLYAILRGELADQRA
-49 TLSEQLREEMTFA
+49 TLSEQLREEMIFA

-82 KARARQPTIARFA
+82 KARARQPIIARFA

-110 IRSEAPRWFVERLH
+110 IRVEAPHWFVKRLH

-130 SQAVVVG
+130 AKPVIVG

-142 TVSLRLNPAMSV
+142 TVSLRLNPAPSV

-161 WEKLGILLLGTGLS
+161 WEKLGILLLGTVVS
-175 LGVTLV
+175 LAVTLG

-190 RALAASA
+190 RVLAASA

-204 YAVRISLEGP
+204 HAVRISAEGP

-224 NSMAG
+224 NSMAE
-229 NIESLVASLRRSEE
+229 NIESLLASLRRSEE
-243 KNRLLALQ
+243 NNRLLALQ

-259 FSHDQSGIVT
+259 FSQDQSSIVT
-269 SWNRGAARLY
+269 TWNRGAARLY
-279 GHSAVAAIGRP
+279 GYSAAEAIGRT
-290 LRELDLWGGRGA
+290 LHDLDLWSGQSARADAPAAAGA
-302 QVDATGSDGQ
+302 PAM
-312 RALPAS
+312 PAS
-318 FETCAKTKTGQLVE
+318 YETCAKTRTGQLVE
-332 VSVVAT
+332 VSVVST

-344 GQPMG
+344 GRPMG

-396 SLLLDT
+396 ALLLDT
-402 QLTQEQR
+402 QLTREQR

-454 ETVKTLASLAHA
+454 ETIKTLASLAHA
-466 KSLELAYEIRPEVP
+466 KSLELAYEIRPDVP

-507 GEVAVRVDAEA
+507 GEVAVRVDAET
-518 VTADTVTVRVAVQDT
+518 VTADTVTLRVAVQDT
-533 GIGIAA
+533 GIGIAP

-560 GGTGLGLAISRRLV
+560 GGTGLGLAICRRLV
-574 ERMGGRIWLDSELGR
+574 EHMGGRIWVDSQLGR
-589 GSTFHFTLLLER
+589 GSTFHFTLTLER

-615 ALQGLPVLAADDNA
+615 TLQGLAVLAADDNA

-637 MLTSWGV
+637 ILTAWGV
-644 APTIVEDGRSAL
+644 AATIVPDGNAALVELQRARASGRSF
-656 AALEGAR
+656 R
-663 AAGRTFHLVLLDA
+663 LVLLDA

-691 QEPALAG
+691 EEPALAG

-718 LGVARHLVKPFTP
+718 LGVARHLIKPFTP
-731 SELLNAVLLALGQSI
+731 SELLNAVLLALGQTAEPATPLLPAGRDASI
-746 ETAAPSSAAE
+746 
-756 RDTPAKRLH
+756 KRLH

-777 VIVRLLE
+777 VITRLLE
-784 KMGHIPIVAYNGQE
+784 KMGHIPIVTFNGQE
-798 AVETYESRPF
+798 AVEAYESRPF

-826 RAIRESEAQ
+826 QAIRESEAR

-870 PVKPDEL
+870 PVKPEEL
-877 SAALN
+877 AAALN
-882 RLLDGSRAAARPAAA
+882 RLLGDEHVAANPTPPATQERRRGRARGVAARAENAAA
-897 PERSRGGSK
+897 P
-906 RSTSVPG
+906 
-913 SQNAPVRS
+913 
-921 AAAPVRSEAAAERNQ
+921 
-936 AAPVRSADASVRS
+936 ADDQSHGDA
-949 EAASVVASDVA
+949 A
-960 PEAGFDFTAALHYVG
+960 PEAGFDLTAALNYVG
-975 GDRELLDELLGIFV
+975 GDRTLLDELLGIFV

-994 RMEAIRRAI
+994 RMDAIRKAI
-1003 AGGEA
+1003 AA
-1008 PELTREAHT
+1008 VATAELTREAHT
-1017 IKGSL
+1017 LKGSL
-1022 KVIGATTAAGLA
+1022 KVIGATTASGLA
-1034 QGLEALARDG
+1034 QGLEAFAREG
-1044 NMSEAGKLSAALERE
+1044 NMSEAEKLAAALERE

-1067 LASKRG
+1067 LASRRG

>member
-1 VSFSLAGL
+1 MNLSLGGL
-9 GRSNLSL
+9 GRGNLSL
-16 TARLVLGSGLAL
+16 TVRLVLGSGLAL
-28 VGCGAA
+28 AACGIA
-34 LLYSVLRGEIADQRA
+34 LLYTILQEEIAVQRA
-49 TLSEQLREEMTFA
+49 TLSEQLSEEMQFA

-82 KARARQPTIARFA
+82 KARARQPVIAKFA

-110 IRSEAPRWFVERLH
+110 IRTNAPRWFINQLH
-124 LPALED
+124 LPLLEQ

-142 TVSLRLNPAMSV
+142 TVFLQLNPATSI

-161 WEKLGILLLGTGLS
+161 WLRLGILLLGTVLS

-181 VLRSGVQPL
+181 VLRSGVRPL

-197 RRFGQGD
+197 HRFGQGD

-224 NSMAG
+224 NSMAE
-229 NIESLVASLRRSEE
+229 NIGSLLGSLHRSEE
-243 KNRLLALQ
+243 KNRLLAMQ
-251 VEQSSDAI
+251 VEQSTDAI
-259 FSHDQSGIVT
+259 FSQDQSGLVT

-279 GHSAVAAIGRP
+279 GYSAAEAVGRP
-290 LRELDLWGGRGA
+290 LRELELWDRRSSQGENTVSR
-302 QVDATGSDGQ
+302 DAS
-312 RALPAS
+312 AMAAS
-318 FETCAKTKTGQLVE
+318 FETCAKTRSGQLVE

-338 PFRDEG
+338 PFLDDG
-344 GQPMG
+344 GRPLG

-354 RDISALKQKEAAA
+354 RDISVLKQKEAAA

-402 QLTQEQR
+402 ELTREQR

-420 ALLAIINDILDF
+420 ALLTIINDILDF

-454 ETVKTLASLAHA
+454 KTIKTLGPLAHA
-466 KSLELAYEIRPEVP
+466 KELELAYEIRPDVP

-488 RIGQILVN
+488 RLGQVLLN

-518 VTADTVTVRVAVQDT
+518 VTPDAATLRVAVQDT

-539 DKSRL
+539 DKRGL

-574 ERMGGRIWLDSELGR
+574 ERMGGRIWLDSELGS
-589 GSTFHFTLLLER
+589 GSTFHFTVLLER
-601 ARVPVPRR
+601 ARAPVPKQ
-609 VAAPPH
+609 VAAPSH
-615 ALQGLPVLAADDNA
+615 ALHGLPVLAADDNA

-637 MLTSWGV
+637 MLTAWGV
-644 APTIVEDGRSAL
+644 APTIVADGRSAL
-656 AALEGAR
+656 AALEQAR

-676 RMPDLDGFAVAERIR
+676 RMPDVDGFAVAERIR

-698 VTVML
+698 LTVML
-703 LTSDVMSGDLARCRT
+703 LTSDVMNGDLARCRT
-718 LGVARHLVKPFTP
+718 LGIARHLVKPFTP
-731 SELLNAVLLALGQSI
+731 SELLDAVLLALGPSL
-746 ETAAPSSAAE
+746 ETTARPAAPADPGAEISS
-756 RDTPAKRLH
+756 RRRH

-772 AVNQR
+772 PVNQR

-784 KMGHIPIVAYNGQE
+784 KMGHIPIVAHNGQE
-798 AVETYESRPF
+798 AVAAYESRPF

-826 RAIRESEAQ
+826 MAIRESEAR
-835 HPGRRRLPIMALTA
+835 HPARRRLPIMALTA

-870 PVKPDEL
+870 PIKPEDL
-877 SAALN
+877 SAALD
-882 RLLDGSRAAARPAAA
+882 RLFGDSRAATIPVEAAR
-897 PERSRGGSK
+897 
-906 RSTSVPG
+906 SVP
-913 SQNAPVRS
+913 
-921 AAAPVRSEAAAERNQ
+921 
-936 AAPVRSADASVRS
+936 
-949 EAASVVASDVA
+949 A
-960 PEAGFDFTAALHYVG
+960 PEAGFDLTAALNYVG
-975 GDRELLDELLGIFV
+975 GDRELLDELLGIFA

-1003 AGGEA
+1003 AGGDT
-1008 PELTREAHT
+1008 PELMREAHT
-1017 IKGSL
+1017 LKGSL

-1034 QGLEALARDG
+1034 EGLEALGR
-1044 NMSEAGKLSAALERE
+1044 AGATNGADKLGAALDRE
-1059 MDRLMQSL
+1059 MDRLLQSL
-1067 LASKRG
+1067 MASKRG

>member
-1 VSFSLAGL
+1 MNLSLGGL
-9 GRSNLSL
+9 GRGNLSL
-16 TARLVLGSGLAL
+16 TVRLVLGSGLAL
-28 VGCGAA
+28 AACGIA
-34 LLYSVLRGEIADQRA
+34 LLYTILQEEIAVQRA
-49 TLSEQLREEMTFA
+49 TLSEQLSEEMQFA

-82 KARARQPTIARFA
+82 KARARQPVIAKFA

-110 IRSEAPRWFVERLH
+110 IGTDAPRWFINQLRLP
-124 LPALED
+124 LLEQ

-142 TVSLRLNPAMSV
+142 TVFLQLNPATSI

-161 WEKLGILLLGTGLS
+161 WLRLGILLLGTVLS

-181 VLRSGVQPL
+181 VLRSGVRPL

-197 RRFGQGD
+197 HRFGQGD

-224 NSMAG
+224 NSMAE
-229 NIESLVASLRRSEE
+229 NIGSLLGSLHRSEE
-243 KNRLLALQ
+243 KNRLLAMQ
-251 VEQSSDAI
+251 VEQSTDAI

-279 GHSAVAAIGRP
+279 GYSAAEAVGRP
-290 LRELDLWGGRGA
+290 LRELDLWDRRSA
-302 QVDATGSDGQ
+302 QGENTVSRDAS
-312 RALPAS
+312 AMAAS
-318 FETCAKTKTGQLVE
+318 FETCAKTRSGQLIE

-338 PFRDEG
+338 PFLDDG
-344 GQPMG
+344 GRPLG

-354 RDISALKQKEAAA
+354 RDISALKQKEVAA

-402 QLTQEQR
+402 ELTREQR

-420 ALLAIINDILDF
+420 ALLTIINDILDF

-454 ETVKTLASLAHA
+454 KTIKTLGPLAHA
-466 KSLELAYEIRPEVP
+466 KELELAYEIRPDVP

-488 RIGQILVN
+488 RLGQVLLN

-518 VTADTVTVRVAVQDT
+518 VTPDTATLRVAVQDT

-539 DKSRL
+539 DKRGL

-574 ERMGGRIWLDSELGR
+574 ERMGGRIWLDSELGS
-589 GSTFHFTLLLER
+589 GSTFHFTVLLER
-601 ARVPVPRR
+601 ARAPVPKQ
-609 VAAPPH
+609 VAAPSH
-615 ALQGLPVLAADDNA
+615 ALHGLPVLAADDNA

-637 MLTSWGV
+637 MLTAWGV
-644 APTIVEDGRSAL
+644 APTIVADGRSAL
-656 AALEGAR
+656 AALEQAR

-676 RMPDLDGFAVAERIR
+676 RMPDVDGFAVAERIR

-698 VTVML
+698 LTVML
-703 LTSDVMSGDLARCRT
+703 LTSDVMNGDLARCRT
-718 LGVARHLVKPFTP
+718 LGIARHLVKPFTP
-731 SELLNAVLLALGQSI
+731 SELLDAVLLALGQSL
-746 ETAAPSSAAE
+746 ETTARPAAPADPGAETSS
-756 RDTPAKRLH
+756 RRRH

-772 AVNQR
+772 PVNQR
-777 VIVRLLE
+777 VIVRLL
-784 KMGHIPIVAYNGQE
+784 
-798 AVETYESRPF
+798 
-808 DVALMDVQMPVM
+808 
-820 DGLAAT
+820 
-826 RAIRESEAQ
+826 
-835 HPGRRRLPIMALTA
+835 
-849 YAMRGDR
+849 
-856 ERCLAAGMD
+856 
-865 DYLTK
+865 
-870 PVKPDEL
+870 
-877 SAALN
+877 
-882 RLLDGSRAAARPAAA
+882 
-897 PERSRGGSK
+897 
-906 RSTSVPG
+906 
-913 SQNAPVRS
+913 
-921 AAAPVRSEAAAERNQ
+921 
-936 AAPVRSADASVRS
+936 
-949 EAASVVASDVA
+949 
-960 PEAGFDFTAALHYVG
+960 
-975 GDRELLDELLGIFV
+975 
-989 EDAPV
+989 
-994 RMEAIRRAI
+994 
-1003 AGGEA
+1003 
-1008 PELTREAHT
+1008 
-1017 IKGSL
+1017 
-1022 KVIGATTAAGLA
+1022 
-1034 QGLEALARDG
+1034 
-1044 NMSEAGKLSAALERE
+1044 
-1059 MDRLMQSL
+1059 
-1067 LASKRG
+1067 

>member
-1 VSFSLAGL
+1 VNFSIAGL
-9 GRSNLSL
+9 GRGNLSL

-28 VGCGAA
+28 LACGAA
-34 LLYSVLRGEIADQRA
+34 LLYSILRGEIAYQR
-49 TLSEQLREEMTFA
+49 TIFSEMLLEEMSFA

-68 PAVVGDYSVIEQMV
+68 PAVVGDYAVIEQMV

-95 WTDNSGHPVA
+95 WTDNAGHPVA

-110 IRSEAPRWFVERLH
+110 IRSEAPAWFIQRLH
-124 LPALED
+124 LPPLQD
-130 SQAVVVG
+130 SQPVVVG

-142 TVSLRLNPAMSV
+142 VVSLRLNPAVAV

-161 WEKLGILLLGTGLS
+161 WEKLGILFLGTGLS
-175 LGVTLV
+175 LGVTLAM
-181 VLRSGVQPL
+181 LRGSVRPL

-204 YAVRISLEGP
+204 YGVRISLEGP

-224 NSMAG
+224 NSMAE
-229 NIESLVASLRRSEE
+229 NIESLVASLRRTEE
-243 KNRLLALQ
+243 KNRLLAQQ

-279 GHSAVAAIGRP
+279 GYTAVEAIGRP
-290 LRELDLWGGRGA
+290 LRELNLWDGR
-302 QVDATGSDGQ
+302 DAHADAAAAPGQ
-312 RALPAS
+312 PAS
-318 FETCAKTKTGQLVE
+318 FETCARTKTGQLIE
-332 VSVVAT
+332 ASVVAT
-338 PFRDEG
+338 PIRDEVG
-344 GQPMG
+344 RPMG

-402 QLTQEQR
+402 ELTREQR

-442 EPVPFALRETLA
+442 EPVPFALRETLG

-466 KSLELAYEIRPEVP
+466 KSLELAYEIQPGVP

-518 VTADTVTVRVAVQDT
+518 VTADSVTVRVSVQDT

-539 DKSRL
+539 DKSGL

-560 GGTGLGLAISRRLV
+560 GGTGLGLAICRRLV
-574 ERMGGRIWLDSELGR
+574 EHMGGRIWLDSELGR
-589 GSTFHFTLLLER
+589 GSTFHFTLVLER
-601 ARVPVPRR
+601 AQVPVPRP
-609 VAAPPH
+609 VAAPSH

-637 MLTSWGV
+637 MLTAWGV
-644 APTIVEDGRSAL
+644 APTIVESGR
-656 AALEGAR
+656 AALTALERAR
-663 AAGRTFHLVLLDA
+663 AEGRTFRLVLLDA

-698 VTVML
+698 VTIML

-731 SELLNAVLLALGQSI
+731 SELLNSVLLALGQSI
-746 ETAAPSSAAE
+746 EATPSSPAA
-756 RDTPAKRLH
+756 RDASTKRLH

-784 KMGHIPIVAYNGQE
+784 KMGHIPVIAYNGQE
-798 AVETYESRPF
+798 AVDAYESRPF

-820 DGLAAT
+820 DGLTAT
-826 RAIRESEAQ
+826 KTIRASEAR

-849 YAMRGDR
+849 FAMRGDR
-856 ERCLAAGMD
+856 ERCLEAGMD
-865 DYLTK
+865 EYLTK
-870 PVKPDEL
+870 PVKPEEL

-882 RLLDGSRAAARPAAA
+882 RLLGDDREAARPPVAGERRPSVSASA
-897 PERSRGGSK
+897 PKHQNGRETASAGSE
-906 RSTSVPG
+906 
-913 SQNAPVRS
+913 NAPVVS
-921 AAAPVRSEAAAERNQ
+921 G
-936 AAPVRSADASVRS
+936 DAT
-949 EAASVVASDVA
+949 
-960 PEAGFDFTAALHYVG
+960 PEAGFDFSAALEYVG
-975 GDRELLDELLGIFV
+975 GDRALLDELLGIFV

-994 RMEAIRRAI
+994 RMKAIRRAI
-1003 AGGEA
+1003 AAGETA
-1008 PELTREAHT
+1008 ELMREAHT
-1017 IKGSL
+1017 IKGAL

-1034 QGLEALARDG
+1034 QGLEALGRDG
-1044 NMSEAGKLSAALERE
+1044 NLAEADKLAVALERE
-1059 MDRLMQSL
+1059 MDRLVPSL
-1067 LASKRG
+1067 MASKRA

>member
-1 VSFSLAGL
+1 MSFTLAGL
-9 GRSNLSL
+9 GRGNFSL
-16 TARLVLGSGLAL
+16 TVRLVVGSSLAL
-28 VGCGAA
+28 IGCAAA
-34 LLYSVLRGEIADQRA
+34 LLYSILRGEIADQRA

-82 KARARQPTIARFA
+82 EARARQLTIARFA
-95 WTDNSGHPVA
+95 WTDNAGHPVA
-105 ALGPE
+105 ALGPQ
-110 IRSEAPRWFVERLH
+110 IRSEAPGWFVDRLH
-124 LPALED
+124 LPTLED
-130 SQAVVVG
+130 SQPVIVG

-142 TVSLRLNPAMSV
+142 TVSLRLNPALSV

-181 VLRSGVQPL
+181 ILRSGVQPL
-190 RALAASA
+190 RDLAASA
-197 RRFGQGD
+197 RRFGHGD
-204 YAVRISLEGP
+204 YAVRISAEGP

-224 NSMAG
+224 NSMAE
-229 NIESLVASLRRSEE
+229 NIESLLASLRLSEE

-259 FSHDQSGIVT
+259 FSHDQSGIIT
-269 SWNRGAARLY
+269 SWNRGATRLY
-279 GHSAVAAIGRP
+279 GYSAAEAIGRP

-302 QVDATGSDGQ
+302 HVAAAGAIAQ
-312 RALPAS
+312 RAVPAS
-318 FETCAKTKTGQLVE
+318 FETCAKTKGGLLVE

-338 PFRDEG
+338 PFRNEAG
-344 GQPMG
+344 RPMG

-396 SLLLDT
+396 ALLLDT
-402 QLTQEQR
+402 ELTREQR

-442 EPVPFALRETLA
+442 EPVPFALRETLG

-466 KSLELAYEIRPEVP
+466 KSLELAYEIRPSVP

-518 VTADTVTVRVAVQDT
+518 VTAESVTLRVAVQDT
-533 GIGIAA
+533 GIGIAP

-560 GGTGLGLAISRRLV
+560 GGTGLGLAICRRLV

-589 GSTFHFTLLLER
+589 GSTFHFTLVLER
-601 ARVPVPRR
+601 ARVPVPKR
-609 VAAPPH
+609 VAAPSH

-637 MLTSWGV
+637 MLTAWG
-644 APTIVEDGRSAL
+644 AIPTIVEDGRTAL
-656 AALEGAR
+656 AELER
-663 AAGRTFHLVLLDA
+663 AHGAGRTFELVLLDA

-691 QEPALAG
+691 HEPALAG

-731 SELLNAVLLALGQSI
+731 SELLSAVLLALGQSI
-746 ETAAPSSAAE
+746 DPTTPFVPVGRDASA
-756 RDTPAKRLH
+756 RRLH

-784 KMGHIPIVAYNGQE
+784 KMGHIPIVTVNGQE
-798 AVETYESRPF
+798 AVEAYESRPF

-826 RAIRESEAQ
+826 KAIRESEAR
-835 HPGRRRLPIMALTA
+835 HPGRRRLRIMALTA

-870 PVKPDEL
+870 PVKPEDL

-882 RLLDGSRAAARPAAA
+882 RLLDDGGATANSGTTPGQSGGASAPSANALPDPSASVQSEDAPGRREGAPAA
-897 PERSRGGSK
+897 PGG
-906 RSTSVPG
+906 
-913 SQNAPVRS
+913 
-921 AAAPVRSEAAAERNQ
+921 AAL
-936 AAPVRSADASVRS
+936 
-949 EAASVVASDVA
+949 
-960 PEAGFDFTAALHYVG
+960 EAGFDLTAALHYVG
-975 GDRELLDELLGIFV
+975 GDRALLDELLGIFV

-994 RMEAIRRAI
+994 RMDAIRKAI

-1008 PELTREAHT
+1008 TELTREAHT
-1017 IKGSL
+1017 LKGAL

-1034 QGLEALARDG
+1034 QGLEVLARDG
-1044 NMSEAGKLSAALERE
+1044 NISEADKLSTALERE

-1067 LASKRG
+1067 LASKRS

>member
-1 VSFSLAGL
+1 MTFTLAGL
-9 GRSNLSL
+9 MRGNVSL
-16 TARLVLGSGLAL
+16 TARLVLASGFAL
-28 VGCGAA
+28 IGCGAA
-34 LLYSVLRGEIADQRA
+34 LLYVILRGEIADQRA
-49 TLSEQLREEMTFA
+49 TLSEQLREEMIFA

-82 KARARQPTIARFA
+82 KARARQPIIARFA

-110 IRSEAPRWFVERLH
+110 IRLEAPRWFVERLH

-130 SQAVVVG
+130 AKPVIVG

-142 TVSLRLNPAMSV
+142 TVSLRLNPAPSV

-161 WEKLGILLLGTGLS
+161 WEKLGILLLGTVVS
-175 LGVTLV
+175 LAVTLG

-190 RALAASA
+190 RVLAASA

-204 YAVRISLEGP
+204 YAVRISAEGP

-224 NSMAG
+224 NSMAE
-229 NIESLVASLRRSEE
+229 NIESLLASLRRSEE
-243 KNRLLALQ
+243 KNQLLALQ

-259 FSHDQSGIVT
+259 FSQDQSGIVT
-269 SWNRGAARLY
+269 TWNRGAARLY
-279 GHSAVAAIGRP
+279 GYSAIEAIGRP
-290 LRELDLWGGRGA
+290 LRELDLWDARSARADAPGA
-302 QVDATGSDGQ
+302 AGT
-312 RALPAS
+312 AAMPAS
-318 FETCAKTKTGQLVE
+318 YETCAKTRTGQLVE
-332 VSVVAT
+332 VSVVST

-344 GQPMG
+344 GRPMG

-354 RDISALKQKEAAA
+354 RDISTLKQKEAAA

-396 SLLLDT
+396 ALLLDT
-402 QLTQEQR
+402 QLTREQR

-454 ETVKTLASLAHA
+454 ETIKTLASLAHA
-466 KSLELAYEIRPEVP
+466 KSLELAYEIRPDVP

-507 GEVAVRVDAEA
+507 GEVAVRVDTET
-518 VTADTVTVRVAVQDT
+518 VTTDTVTLRVAVQDT
-533 GIGIAA
+533 GIGIAE

-560 GGTGLGLAISRRLV
+560 GGTGLGLAICRRLV
-574 ERMGGRIWLDSELGR
+574 EHMGGRIWVDSQLGR
-589 GSTFHFTLLLER
+589 GSTFHFTLTLVR

-615 ALQGLPVLAADDNA
+615 ALQGLAVLAADDNA

-637 MLTSWGV
+637 ILTAWGV
-644 APTIVEDGRSAL
+644 AATIVPDGN
-656 AALEGAR
+656 AAMAELQRAR
-663 AAGRTFHLVLLDA
+663 ASGRTFRLVLLDA

-691 QEPALAG
+691 EEPALAG

-718 LGVARHLVKPFTP
+718 LGVARHLIKPFTP
-731 SELLNAVLLALGQSI
+731 SELLNAVLLALGQSA
-746 ETAAPSSAAE
+746 EPTTPFSSAA
-756 RDTPAKRLH
+756 RDASARRLH
-765 VLVAEDN
+765 ILVAEDN

-777 VIVRLLE
+777 VITRLLE
-784 KMGHIPIVAYNGQE
+784 KMGHIPIVTFNGQE
-798 AVETYESRPF
+798 AVEAYESRPF

-826 RAIRESEAQ
+826 KAIRESEAR

-870 PVKPDEL
+870 PVKPEEL
-877 SAALN
+877 AAALS
-882 RLLDGSRAAARPAAA
+882 RLLGEEHGAADPSPPVTQERRQGRARGVAARAEQSTAA
-897 PERSRGGSK
+897 P
-906 RSTSVPG
+906 
-913 SQNAPVRS
+913 
-921 AAAPVRSEAAAERNQ
+921 
-936 AAPVRSADASVRS
+936 ADDQPQGDA
-949 EAASVVASDVA
+949 A
-960 PEAGFDFTAALHYVG
+960 PEAGFDLTAALNYVG
-975 GDRELLDELLGIFV
+975 GDRALLDELLGIFV

-994 RMEAIRRAI
+994 RMDAIRKAV
-1003 AGGEA
+1003 AVSETA
-1008 PELTREAHT
+1008 ELTREAHT
-1017 IKGSL
+1017 LKGSL
-1022 KVIGATTAAGLA
+1022 KVIGATTASGLA
-1034 QGLEALARDG
+1034 QGLEALAREG
-1044 NMSEAGKLSAALERE
+1044 NMSEAEKLAAALGRE

-1067 LASKRG
+1067 LASRRG

>member
-1 VSFSLAGL
+1 VNFLLAGL
-9 GRSNLSL
+9 GRGNLSL

-28 VGCGAA
+28 MGCGAA
-34 LLYSVLRGEIADQRA
+34 LLYSILRGEIADQRA
-49 TLSEQLREEMTFA
+49 TLSEQLREEMSFA

-68 PAVVGDYSVIEQMV
+68 PAVVGDYAVIEQMV
-82 KARARQPTIARFA
+82 TARARQPIVARFA

-105 ALGPE
+105 ALGPA
-110 IRSEAPRWFVERLH
+110 IAIEAPGWFVERLH

-130 SQAVVVG
+130 SKAVVVG

-142 TVSLRLNPAMSV
+142 TVSLRLNPAVGV

-161 WEKLGILLLGTGLS
+161 WEKLGILFLGTALS

-181 VLRSGVQPL
+181 LLRSGVQPL

-204 YAVRISLEGP
+204 YGVRISLQGP

-224 NSMAG
+224 NSMAE

-259 FSHDQSGIVT
+259 FSHDQSGVVT

-279 GHSAVAAIGRP
+279 GYSAAEAIGRP
-290 LRELDLWGGRGA
+290 LRALDLWDARGA
-302 QVDATGSDGQ
+302 SADTAGSTGQ

-338 PFRDEG
+338 PFRDEV

-402 QLTQEQR
+402 ELTREQR

-466 KSLELAYEIRPEVP
+466 KSLELAYEIRPAVP

-518 VTADTVTVRVAVQDT
+518 VTADTVTLRVSVQDT

-539 DKSRL
+539 EKSRL

-560 GGTGLGLAISRRLV
+560 GGTGLGLAICRRLV
-574 ERMGGRIWLDSELGR
+574 ERMGGRIWLDSELGH
-589 GSTFHFTLLLER
+589 GSTFHFTLVLER
-601 ARVPVPRR
+601 ARVPVTRR
-609 VAAPPH
+609 VAAPSH

-637 MLTSWGV
+637 MLSSWGV
-644 APTIVEDGRSAL
+644 APTIVEDGR
-656 AALEGAR
+656 AALVELERAR

-676 RMPDLDGFAVAERIR
+676 RMPELDGFAVAERIR

-703 LTSDVMSGDLARCRT
+703 LTSDVMNGDLARCRT

-746 ETAAPSSAAE
+746 ETATPSV
-756 RDTPAKRLH
+756 PAREASTKRLH

-784 KMGHIPIVAYNGQE
+784 KMGHIPIIAYNGQE
-798 AVETYESRPF
+798 AVDAYESRPF
-808 DVALMDVQMPVM
+808 DVVLMDVQMPVM
-820 DGLAAT
+820 DGLTAT
-826 RAIRESEAQ
+826 KTIRESEARN
-835 HPGRRRLPIMALTA
+835 PGRRRLPIMALTA

-865 DYLTK
+865 EYLTK
-870 PVKPDEL
+870 PVKPEEL
-877 SAALN
+877 SAALS
-882 RLLDGSRAAARPAAA
+882 RLLDVSAPEPPRASGRKEAA
-897 PERSRGGSK
+897 PK
-906 RSTSVPG
+906 RNAAVP
-913 SQNAPVRS
+913 
-921 AAAPVRSEAAAERNQ
+921 
-936 AAPVRSADASVRS
+936 
-949 EAASVVASDVA
+949 VVAGDAA
-960 PEAGFDFTAALHYVG
+960 PEAGFDFSAALTYVG

-1008 PELTREAHT
+1008 TELTREAHT
-1017 IKGSL
+1017 IKGAL

-1034 QGLEALARDG
+1034 QGLEVLARDG
-1044 NMSEAGKLSAALERE
+1044 NMSEADKLAVALERE
-1059 MDRLMQSL
+1059 MDRLLQSL
-1067 LASKRG
+1067 MAAKRG

>member
-1 VSFSLAGL
+1 MGFTLAGL
-9 GRSNLSL
+9 GRGNFSL
-16 TARLVLGSGLAL
+16 TVRLVVGSSLAL
-28 VGCGAA
+28 IGCGAA
-34 LLYSVLRGEIADQRA
+34 LLYSILRGEIADQRA

-82 KARARQPTIARFA
+82 EARARQLTIARFA
-95 WTDNSGHPVA
+95 WTDSAGHPVA
-105 ALGPE
+105 ALGPQ
-110 IRSEAPRWFVERLH
+110 IRSEAPQWFVDRLH
-124 LPALED
+124 LPTLED
-130 SQAVVVG
+130 SQPVIVG

-142 TVSLRLNPAMSV
+142 TVSLRLNPALSI

-175 LGVTLV
+175 LAVTLV
-181 VLRSGVQPL
+181 ILRSGVQPL
-190 RALAASA
+190 RDLAASA

-204 YAVRISLEGP
+204 YAVRISAEGP

-224 NSMAG
+224 NSMAE
-229 NIESLVASLRRSEE
+229 NIESLLASLRLSEE

-259 FSHDQSGIVT
+259 FSHDQSGIIT
-269 SWNRGAARLY
+269 SWNRGATRLY
-279 GHSAVAAIGRP
+279 GYSAAEAIGRP

-302 QVDATGSDGQ
+302 HVEAPGVIAQ
-312 RALPAS
+312 RAVPAS
-318 FETCAKTKTGQLVE
+318 FETCAKTRGGLLIE

-338 PFRDEG
+338 PFRNEAG
-344 GQPMG
+344 RPMG

-396 SLLLDT
+396 ALLLDT
-402 QLTQEQR
+402 ELTREQR

-442 EPVPFALRETLA
+442 EPVPFALRETLG

-466 KSLELAYEIRPEVP
+466 KSLELAYEIRPNVP

-518 VTADTVTVRVAVQDT
+518 VTAESVTLRVAVQDT
-533 GIGIAA
+533 GIGIAP

-560 GGTGLGLAISRRLV
+560 GGTGLGLAICRRLV

-589 GSTFHFTLLLER
+589 GSTFHFTLVLER
-601 ARVPVPRR
+601 ARVPVPKR
-609 VAAPPH
+609 VAAPSH

-637 MLTSWGV
+637 MLTAWG
-644 APTIVEDGRSAL
+644 ATPTIVEDGRTAL
-656 AALEGAR
+656 AELERAR
-663 AAGRTFHLVLLDA
+663 GAGRTFELVLLDA
-676 RMPDLDGFAVAERIR
+676 RMPDLDGFVVAERIR

-731 SELLNAVLLALGQSI
+731 SELLSAVLLALGQSI
-746 ETAAPSSAAE
+746 DPTTPLVPVGRDASA
-756 RDTPAKRLH
+756 RRLH

-784 KMGHIPIVAYNGQE
+784 KMGHIPIVTVNGQE
-798 AVETYESRPF
+798 AVEAYESRPF

-826 RAIRESEAQ
+826 KAIRESEAR
-835 HPGRRRLPIMALTA
+835 HPGRRRLRIMALTA

-870 PVKPDEL
+870 PVKPEEL

-882 RLLDGSRAAARPAAA
+882 RLLDDGGATANSGTTPGQSSGASARRANDLPDPSASGQSEDAPGRREGAPA
-897 PERSRGGSK
+897 
-906 RSTSVPG
+906 
-913 SQNAPVRS
+913 
-921 AAAPVRSEAAAERNQ
+921 
-936 AAPVRSADASVRS
+936 
-949 EAASVVASDVA
+949 A
-960 PEAGFDFTAALHYVG
+960 PEAGFDLTAALHYVG
-975 GDRELLDELLGIFV
+975 GDRALLDELLGIFV

-994 RMEAIRRAI
+994 RMDAIRKAI

-1008 PELTREAHT
+1008 TELTREAHT
-1017 IKGSL
+1017 LKGAL

-1034 QGLEALARDG
+1034 QGLEVLARDG
-1044 NMSEAGKLSAALERE
+1044 NISEADKLSTALERE

-1067 LASKRG
+1067 LASKRS